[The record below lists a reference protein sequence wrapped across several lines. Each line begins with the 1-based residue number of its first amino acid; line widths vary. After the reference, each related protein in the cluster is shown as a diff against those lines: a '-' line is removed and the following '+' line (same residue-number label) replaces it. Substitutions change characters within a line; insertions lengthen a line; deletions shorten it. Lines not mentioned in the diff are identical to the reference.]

1 MNDFLIYIGRNKRVS
16 RLYPCEHGGT
26 CTDKVADFECSCREG
41 WTGKRCETP
50 VEYCDPLPC
59 LNGGVCFNLTDDFFC
74 RCQGSTTGETCGNF
88 PKSVVLLIHDVERTA
103 QCNCDDDYAGTSC
116 QLIKDHCAKPDMCNN
131 EGQCVTNLIGFKCE
145 CDDNGT
151 MDNCIFC
158 DKLLENGEQTVKL
171 GKKGCDNIN
180 KISSDRQQEI
190 LTVPGLSVHHDC
202 RRDFINL
209 KSTRWKTSVDVD
221 TEISTPERGLRS
233 SKPLFKFKENCLFC
247 GQTAKNYKR
256 KRGYDVVCVRTLEFQ
271 SSVESS
277 CRERNDK
284 WGEEVLSRI
293 QMAHSDLHAA
303 DAVYHAQ
310 CNSNFRT
317 SKQMPQTIAKTPED
331 NLKKRKISYAGRP
344 KNDIAENGFQAIM
357 LRIEKNQK
365 QISIAELVRG
375 DGTVMWFRQYL
386 FSCPHEEENPGLFCE
401 ADCVTKISAIGH
413 AIIQATR
420 PRSVIAPLQ
429 IGLGIQMH
437 HHFSSRFLIDTLF
450 NLGFCSS
457 YSEVQKFEMNAAA
470 SRSTENENENQSF
483 VQYIAD
489 NVDHNIRSL
498 DGFGTF
504 HGMGIIAASTPGIK
518 TARSVPR
525 TNPSIKEITALAKI
539 NIKFYKEQSNSF
551 KKLKYEV
558 FEKRDIENKSW
569 KLDLLSKICWPLKF
583 SASWSA
589 IMHKTSGS
597 YPEQSSMKFL
607 PMIDLNP
614 SDESRI
620 YTTLHFVCKEA
631 KQNKCTPILTFDQPL
646 YWKAMMIV
654 QNEPTTS
661 SLKSLVLKLG
671 GFHAEMSFVGS
682 IGYLMSGSG
691 LMNIFETV
699 YASTAVSHM
708 LSGKAIARA
717 VRGHFL
723 LDTAHCIDTLKY
735 LWDSSSE
742 N

>member
-1 MNDFLIYIGRNKRVS
+1 MQLRQEAQ
-16 RLYPCEHGGT
+16 RLQM
-26 CTDKVADFECSCREG
+26 K
-41 WTGKRCETP
+41 
-50 VEYCDPLPC
+50 
-59 LNGGVCFNLTDDFFC
+59 
-74 RCQGSTTGETCGNF
+74 
-88 PKSVVLLIHDVERTA
+88 
-103 QCNCDDDYAGTSC
+103 
-116 QLIKDHCAKPDMCNN
+116 
-131 EGQCVTNLIGFKCE
+131 TN
-145 CDDNGT
+145 
-151 MDNCIFC
+151 
-158 DKLLENGEQTVKL
+158 Q
-171 GKKGCDNIN
+171 
-180 KISSDRQQEI
+180 
-190 LTVPGLSVHHDC
+190 
-202 RRDFINL
+202 
-209 KSTRWKTSVDVD
+209 
-221 TEISTPERGLRS
+221 
-233 SKPLFKFKENCLFC
+233 
-247 GQTAKNYKR
+247 
-256 KRGYDVVCVRTLEFQ
+256 
-271 SSVESS
+271 
-277 CRERNDK
+277 
-284 WGEEVLSRI
+284 
-293 QMAHSDLHAA
+293 
-303 DAVYHAQ
+303 
-310 CNSNFRT
+310 
-317 SKQMPQTIAKTPED
+317 
-331 NLKKRKISYAGRP
+331 
-344 KNDIAENGFQAIM
+344 
-357 LRIEKNQK
+357 
-365 QISIAELVRG
+365 
-375 DGTVMWFRQYL
+375 
-386 FSCPHEEENPGLFCE
+386 
-401 ADCVTKISAIGH
+401 
-413 AIIQATR
+413 
-420 PRSVIAPLQ
+420 
-429 IGLGIQMH
+429 
-437 HHFSSRFLIDTLF
+437 
-450 NLGFCSS
+450 
-457 YSEVQKFEMNAAA
+457 
-470 SRSTENENENQSF
+470 F

-551 KKLKYEV
+551 QKLKYEV
-558 FEKRDIENKSW
+558 FEKREIENKSW

-597 YPEQSSMKFL
+597 YPGQSNITFL

-614 SDESRI
+614 SDESCI

-723 LDTAHCIDTLKY
+723 LDTALTALILSNIYGIPVPKIEVN
-735 LWDSSSE
+735 SE
-742 N
+742 EKMQRET

>member
-1 MNDFLIYIGRNKRVS
+1 M
-16 RLYPCEHGGT
+16 
-26 CTDKVADFECSCREG
+26 
-41 WTGKRCETP
+41 
-50 VEYCDPLPC
+50 
-59 LNGGVCFNLTDDFFC
+59 
-74 RCQGSTTGETCGNF
+74 
-88 PKSVVLLIHDVERTA
+88 
-103 QCNCDDDYAGTSC
+103 
-116 QLIKDHCAKPDMCNN
+116 M
-131 EGQCVTNLIGFKCE
+131 
-145 CDDNGT
+145 
-151 MDNCIFC
+151 
-158 DKLLENGEQTVKL
+158 
-171 GKKGCDNIN
+171 
-180 KISSDRQQEI
+180 
-190 LTVPGLSVHHDC
+190 
-202 RRDFINL
+202 
-209 KSTRWKTSVDVD
+209 
-221 TEISTPERGLRS
+221 
-233 SKPLFKFKENCLFC
+233 LF
-247 GQTAKNYKR
+247 
-256 KRGYDVVCVRTLEFQ
+256 VVRTLEFQ

-365 QISIAELVRG
+365 QISIAELVREMEQLCG
-375 DGTVMWFRQYL
+375 LDNTYSVVHMKKKIQDYFGKSIMFTEEEGKPSVLTFRDNISPILHNFYNRIGKENKEEEKKSIISTAAQLLKEDIKLITSKDIFYPSAEEMESETSNADYVPRSLRIFLNSL
-386 FSCPHEEENPGLFCE
+386 FSE

-470 SRSTENENENQSF
+470 SRSTEIANENQSV

-525 TNPSIKEITALAKI
+525 TNPSIKK
-539 NIKFYKEQSNSF
+539 
-551 KKLKYEV
+551 
-558 FEKRDIENKSW
+558 
-569 KLDLLSKICWPLKF
+569 
-583 SASWSA
+583 
-589 IMHKTSGS
+589 
-597 YPEQSSMKFL
+597 
-607 PMIDLNP
+607 
-614 SDESRI
+614 
-620 YTTLHFVCKEA
+620 
-631 KQNKCTPILTFDQPL
+631 
-646 YWKAMMIV
+646 
-654 QNEPTTS
+654 
-661 SLKSLVLKLG
+661 
-671 GFHAEMSFVGS
+671 
-682 IGYLMSGSG
+682 
-691 LMNIFETV
+691 
-699 YASTAVSHM
+699 
-708 LSGKAIARA
+708 
-717 VRGHFL
+717 
-723 LDTAHCIDTLKY
+723 
-735 LWDSSSE
+735 
-742 N
+742 

>member
-1 MNDFLIYIGRNKRVS
+1 
-16 RLYPCEHGGT
+16 
-26 CTDKVADFECSCREG
+26 
-41 WTGKRCETP
+41 
-50 VEYCDPLPC
+50 
-59 LNGGVCFNLTDDFFC
+59 
-74 RCQGSTTGETCGNF
+74 
-88 PKSVVLLIHDVERTA
+88 
-103 QCNCDDDYAGTSC
+103 
-116 QLIKDHCAKPDMCNN
+116 
-131 EGQCVTNLIGFKCE
+131 
-145 CDDNGT
+145 
-151 MDNCIFC
+151 MDSCIFC
-158 DKLLENGEQTVKL
+158 DKLLENGEPTVKL

-180 KISSDRQQEI
+180 KISSDRHKEI
-190 LTVPGLSVHHDC
+190 FTAPGQTVHHDC

-209 KSTRWKTSVDVD
+209 KSTRWKISLNVDPEISD
-221 TEISTPERGLRS
+221 TERDLRS
-233 SKPLFKFKENCLFC
+233 SKPLFKFKDNCLFC

-256 KRGYDVVCVRTLEFQ
+256 KRGYDVVCVRTLDFQ
-271 SSVESS
+271 SSVETA

-284 WGEEVLSRI
+284 WGEEVFNRI

-317 SKQMPQTIAKTPED
+317 GKQMPQTIATTPED
-331 NLKKRKISYAGRP
+331 NLKKRKTSYAGRP
-344 KNDIAENGFQAIM
+344 KNDTAENGFQEIM
-357 LRIEKNQK
+357 LKIEKNRK
-365 QISIAELVRG
+365 QISIADVVREMEKICG
-375 DGTVMWFRQYL
+375 VENTYSIVHMKKKILDYFGKSVLFTEEEGKPSILTFRDNISSILHTFYNRRGKENKEEEKKSIISTAAQLIKEDIKLITSKDIYYPSAEEMESETSNADYVPRSLRIFLNSL
-386 FSCPHEEENPGLFCE
+386 FSE
-401 ADCVTKISAIGH
+401 ADCITKISAIGH

-437 HHFSSRFLIDTLF
+437 HHFGSRFLVDTLY

-470 SRSTENENENQSF
+470 SRSTENENDSQSF
-483 VQYIAD
+483 VQFVAD

-504 HGMGIIAASTPGIK
+504 HGMGIISASTPGIK
-518 TARSVPR
+518 TARAVPR

-551 KKLKYEV
+551 RQLKYEV
-558 FEKRDIENKSW
+558 LKKREMGNETW
-569 KLDLLSKICWPLKF
+569 KLDLLSKICWPLKL

-597 YPEQSSMKFL
+597 YPGQSNITFL

-614 SDESRI
+614 SDESCI

-631 KQNKCTPILTFDQPL
+631 KKNKCTPILTFDQPL
-646 YWKAMMIV
+646 YWKAMTIV

-661 SLKSLVLKLG
+661 SLKCLVLKLG
-671 GFHAEMSFVGS
+671 GFHAEMSFIGS

-699 YASTAVSHM
+699 YASTAVSYI
-708 LSGKAIARA
+708 S
-717 VRGHFL
+717 
-723 LDTAHCIDTLKY
+723 
-735 LWDSSSE
+735 
-742 N
+742 